1 MTKDLAAGA
10 HLNTLSKS
18 QLIDL
23 LLELY
28 EQNAV
33 LVHRVADLERRVGL
47 NSNNSSKPPS
57 SDGLAKPAADKSRT
71 KSLRGKSGRPS
82 GGQPGHKG
90 VTLKQVSN
98 PSEVV
103 DHYPNQ
109 CPDCNGTLS
118 PAHAI
123 TFATRQVFGLAPPPP
138 LFVTEHR
145 AHSCRCQAC
154 GTEVSA
160 SFPDWVGA
168 PVQYSDEIA
177 ALAAYLQ
184 TQHCVPLDRLS
195 RIFGDLYK
203 IRIAPSTLSNMIEK
217 KARQMRD
224 FADKVKD
231 MLADSIVPVKHLDE
245 TGFRISGRTRWLHML
260 CSTALSHLRLG
271 AGRGDIPSPIAGTI
285 VHDCWAPYLA
295 QENVQHSLCNAH
307 LLRELQAVIDH
318 DKEPWATDMQM
329 ILCDALKLT
338 QAARKQGK
346 VEVSADD
353 VGQIKRRYDVC
364 CNQAISF
371 HEALPPPKSTPKPKK
386 RGRPKR
392 RVGHNLAERLRTH
405 KPAVLLFLEDLS
417 VPFTNN
423 EAERDLRM
431 TKVRQKVSGGF
442 RTKAGAET
450 YCTLRT
456 AAETA
461 RKQGWDVLE
470 AFKES
475 PEMLINR
482 LNPIGQ
488 SRLDQAGSN
497 PAPVGT

>member
-1 MTKDLAAGA
+1 MTKDLAARA
-10 HLNTLSKS
+10 HLHTLSKS

-33 LVHRVADLERRVGL
+33 LVQRVADLERRVGL

-271 AGRGDIPSPIAGTI
+271 A
-285 VHDCWAPYLA
+285 Y
-295 QENVQHSLCNAH
+295 
-307 LLRELQAVIDH
+307 
-318 DKEPWATDMQM
+318 
-329 ILCDALKLT
+329 
-338 QAARKQGK
+338 
-346 VEVSADD
+346 
-353 VGQIKRRYDVC
+353 
-364 CNQAISF
+364 
-371 HEALPPPKSTPKPKK
+371 
-386 RGRPKR
+386 
-392 RVGHNLAERLRTH
+392 
-405 KPAVLLFLEDLS
+405 
-417 VPFTNN
+417 
-423 EAERDLRM
+423 
-431 TKVRQKVSGGF
+431 
-442 RTKAGAET
+442 
-450 YCTLRT
+450 
-456 AAETA
+456 
-461 RKQGWDVLE
+461 
-470 AFKES
+470 
-475 PEMLINR
+475 
-482 LNPIGQ
+482 
-488 SRLDQAGSN
+488 
-497 PAPVGT
+497 